1 MRESLVAP
9 RLSPG
14 QRARVLYSLAAR
26 CVALHAWE
34 RDADNSITAIGSG
47 LAVVVVFVVVAVT
60 LALFL
65 C

>member
-1 MRESLVAP
+1 M
-9 RLSPG
+9 
-14 QRARVLYSLAAR
+14 LYSLAAR

-34 RDADNSITAIGSG
+34 RDADNSITAIGSE
-47 LAVVVVFVVVAVT
+47 LSVAVVAT

>member
-1 MRESLVAP
+1 M
-9 RLSPG
+9 
-14 QRARVLYSLAAR
+14 LYSLAAR
-26 CVALHAWE
+26 CAALHAWE

-47 LAVVVVFVVVAVT
+47 LAVAVVFVAVVVVT

>member
-1 MRESLVAP
+1 M
-9 RLSPG
+9 
-14 QRARVLYSLAAR
+14 LYSLAAR

-34 RDADNSITAIGSG
+34 RDVDNSITAIGPELSV
-47 LAVVVVFVVVAVT
+47 AVVVVVVT